1 MFLLGV
7 GALKLGLL
15 LWSTENSVRSS
26 IGGGVRWEWGGR
38 AEYEGSITDCG
49 EGVSQSGAPGVEA
62 GLSLAAGLSEVD
74 FCSGAR
80 GACARAHACA
90 SLHSPVIAESGA
102 SVEVAPAPRDTTQT
116 LALRSSALI

>member
-62 GLSLAAGLSEVD
+62 GLSLAAGLSEVT
-74 FCSGAR
+74 SAQV
-80 GACARAHACA
+80 HVE
-90 SLHSPVIAESGA
+90 PVH
-102 SVEVAPAPRDTTQT
+102 VHTPAPPF
-116 LALRSSALI
+116 IPP